1 MQSCSECTDAHNSR
15 ALLRIRPDVR
25 HAPCAFPAQGRL
37 RPQWSAHTHPVY
49 NNVAGPPDPRLC
61 RFRRRDSLLQASW
74 HCGGLFP
81 LKPFTSAL
89 FLVLVRTLQQPPV
102 LSDHLASEPVLQ
114 QQIAGAKAQ
123 RTSSIP
129 RGTVLSVRPL
139 PRPLYSV
146 TGNEAS
152 SHVAQMYLTAS
163 PPGSDHLEW
172 PDSVLQLSFRPSRE
186 LVCCPSENMS
196 IRSLILTQ
204 RCLQSIV
211 SWDDLL
217 YTDYLL
223 QWLFYIRT
231 TPGRIS
237 ITTNERSA
245 LRHAYLDGHSCN
257 LNRDLVIECMDGGS
271 QP

>member
-1 MQSCSECTDAHNSR
+1 MQSCSECTDAHNTR

-25 HAPCAFPAQGRL
+25 HAPYAFTAQGRL
-37 RPQWSAHTHPVY
+37 RSQWNAHTHPVY

-61 RFRRRDSLLQASW
+61 RFRRRDSLLQVSW

-89 FLVLVRTLQQPPV
+89 FPVLVRTLRQALV
-102 LSDHLASEPVLQ
+102 LSDHLTSEPVLQ
-114 QQIAGAKAQ
+114 QQIAGANAQ

-172 PDSVLQLSFRPSRE
+172 PDSVLQLSFRSSRE
-186 LVCCPSENMS
+186 VICFD
-196 IRSLILTQ
+196 RF
-204 RCLQSIV
+204 V
-211 SWDDLL
+211 DGLL

-271 QP
+271 KP

>member
-89 FLVLVRTLQQPPV
+89 FLVLVRILQQPLV

-139 PRPLYSV
+139 PRPLYS
-146 TGNEAS
+146 
-152 SHVAQMYLTAS
+152 LRR
-163 PPGSDHLEW
+163 PGLITS
-172 PDSVLQLSFRPSRE
+172 
-186 LVCCPSENMS
+186 NG
-196 IRSLILTQ
+196 LILFYNCRFVPHVNSSAVRRRT
-204 RCLQSIV
+204 CLS
-211 SWDDLL
+211 
-217 YTDYLL
+217 
-223 QWLFYIRT
+223 
-231 TPGRIS
+231 
-237 ITTNERSA
+237 EA
-245 LRHAYLDGHSCN
+245 
-257 LNRDLVIECMDGGS
+257 
-271 QP
+271 